1 MILLTKKRRMFWS
14 RIRAYL
20 SKTWIN
26 RCAGVTSVT
35 NTFNPVSNKRFVC
48 QTELH
53 VSFYSDASIWA
64 PFGKNWNNKKSEIST
79 LFKPSVLPWAN
90 FWLFLTSP
98 VQNFNLLNGT
108 FLRFL
113 RGNFFNHCKDFSVN
127 MLRRSIQQHKKF
139 SVTAAKAA
147 GKKLNLIFRKFL
159 KCLKFLVGGS
169 LCKFFSHS
177 AFIMKTSHI
186 WIPCIIFFQTCL
198 ILEHRFSWKFLTP
211 FSWKSVF

>member
-1 MILLTKKRRMFWS
+1 MIPLTKRRRMFWS
-14 RIRAYL
+14 RIHAYL

-26 RCAGVTSVT
+26 RCAGVTSET
-35 NTFNPVSNKRFVC
+35 NTFNLVSNKRLVC

-79 LFKPSVLPWAN
+79 RFKPSVLPLGQI
-90 FWLFLTSP
+90 FDYFLTSP

-113 RGNFFNHCKDFSVN
+113 RGNVFNHSKDFSVN

-147 GKKLNLIFRKFL
+147 GEQFKAYF
-159 KCLKFLVGGS
+159 
-169 LCKFFSHS
+169 
-177 AFIMKTSHI
+177 
-186 WIPCIIFFQTCL
+186 
-198 ILEHRFSWKFLTP
+198 
-211 FSWKSVF
+211 